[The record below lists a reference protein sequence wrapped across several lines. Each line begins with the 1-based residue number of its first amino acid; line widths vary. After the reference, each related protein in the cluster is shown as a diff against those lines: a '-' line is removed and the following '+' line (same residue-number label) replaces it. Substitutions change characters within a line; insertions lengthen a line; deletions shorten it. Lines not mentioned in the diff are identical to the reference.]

1 MSRKTRASFADRA
14 KAAKEHMETIAR
26 EIIEPMTRGDLP
38 EWSRPW
44 KGLFMPYALSLGGS
58 YTGRW
63 NRLSLL
69 RAQSMHGFETPVW
82 GGFKDMLKLGQAY
95 AKSIGSDEYFGV
107 QKGQSAAGET
117 FRPSSRRF
125 TRTTTDAVTGVEET
139 KTYGY
144 VEFYLGGVFNL
155 AQTNI
160 PADWVRE
167 RIGYVVEPIETD
179 HYDGVRAL
187 IAETLPDLTV
197 TDGEVREDRAYYQTL
212 FDSVAL
218 PPAECFSSDEARSAV
233 LLHEAAH
240 ATGHA
245 SRLSREGITGSSR
258 FGSVTYAGEE
268 IVAEVA
274 AVIAAS
280 VLGITYDAPNHA
292 AYLAGWANRLCAG
305 GDIEALAPFVAQA
318 MDAAMW
324 VLEGRPP
331 ERDAP
336 KTATGSKAST
346 PA

>member
-1 MSRKTRASFADRA
+1 MSRTSRADRA
-14 KAAKEHMETIAR
+14 AAAKEHMETIAR

-44 KGLFMPYALSLGGS
+44 RGLFMPYSLSLGGS

-69 RAQSMHGFETPVW
+69 RAQSIHGYETPVW

-95 AKSIGSDEYFGV
+95 AKSIGSEDYFGV
-107 QKGQSAAGET
+107 QKGESAAGET

-125 TRTTTDAVTGVEET
+125 SRTTTDPKTGEDET
-139 KTYGY
+139 RTFSY
-144 VEFYLGGVFNL
+144 VEFYLGRVFNL

-160 PADWVRE
+160 PAEWVRE

-179 HYDGVRAL
+179 HYDGVLAL
-187 IAETLPDLTV
+187 ISETMPDLKV
-197 TDGEVREDRAYYQTL
+197 VDGEVREDRAYYTGL
-212 FDSVAL
+212 FDRVAL
-218 PPAECFSSDEARSAV
+218 PPAECFSSDEARAAV

-245 SRLSREGITGSSR
+245 SRLSREGVTGR
-258 FGSVTYAGEE
+258 NAFGSVEYAGEE
-268 IVAEVA
+268 VIAEVA
-274 AVIAAS
+274 AVIAAA
-280 VLGITYDAPNHA
+280 VLGIEYNAPNHT
-292 AYLAGWANRLCAG
+292 AYLSGWANRLASG
-305 GDIEALAPFVAQA
+305 GDIEALAPFVSQA

-331 ERDAP
+331 EREAP
-336 KTATGSKAST
+336 TTAKART
-346 PA
+346 AA